1 MHRYISYI
9 RERRKILPVGWERWV
24 TRWVGIE
31 NGKTSTCV
39 NSRYLLLS
47 FPCFSIGSRG
57 KKIDLLREID
67 RAFYR
72 WSRCCEN
79 VEIGRKSWRGWTLRQ
94 VARAMPL
101 NSMKRSESRRGT
113 TRDDAGGLAGPGSPV
128 WTTNILSSNFCFA
141 RNQRVYMCRANT
153 KRFASVC

>member
-1 MHRYISYI
+1 MRKKPSNPIIITSLDFPFYFPRLGQETDDQRNGWTRFDEQRTRENRAALETLMHRYISYI

-47 FPCFSIGSRG
+47 SPCFSIGSRG

-79 VEIGRKSWRGWTLRQ
+79 VNREKKLEGLDVEAGREG
-94 VARAMPL
+94 
-101 NSMKRSESRRGT
+101 
-113 TRDDAGGLAGPGSPV
+113 DA
-128 WTTNILSSNFCFA
+128 T
-141 RNQRVYMCRANT
+141 
-153 KRFASVC
+153 